1 MEKTFQTPFVI
12 CIIKQGCRHHRFERI
27 CGRELQRGKSNLFKY
42 NKMHRTVMIFMI
54 LTVVIFHTNGYKNR
68 DRVTGKL
75 AFIIKTK

>member
-1 MEKTFQTPFVI
+1 MKNTFQTLFAI
-12 CIIKQGCRHHRFERI
+12 CIIKLGCRHHRSERI
-27 CGRELQRGKSNLFKY
+27 RGRELQRGKSNLIKY

-54 LTVVIFHTNGYKNR
+54 LTVVIFHANGYKNG